1 MNRSRIVAAFRGRVQ
16 QVRIC
21 KGIRVYCRDT
31 GDMEG
36 FTGMTEDDTPIETQ
50 LLRKRVRA
58 TLWFFTVSL
67 VFWESTAFP
76 LQWEIDIL

>member
-1 MNRSRIVAAFRGRVQ
+1 
-16 QVRIC
+16 
-21 KGIRVYCRDT
+21 
-31 GDMEG
+31 
-36 FTGMTEDDTPIETQ
+36 MTEDDTPIETQ

-67 VFWESTAFP
+67 VFWGSTAFP